1 MNPSQARFAP
11 AQVAN
16 TIKSALP
23 PTWNAGFA
31 GVTAAERAVVYRSNM
46 NHYRGHV
53 RRSLAEN
60 DLLQVAEKSWGA
72 YTQAVKAVAADH
84 GIRLSSH
91 VGLLRASGNLAD
103 LVAQVDRDDAGRLDT
118 ATGLAQALHN
128 HFYENNLPD
137 RLVTR
142 YADAVNEGINL
153 IQQWFPPPVA
163 SDAPSPEA

>member
-23 PTWNAGFA
+23 PTWNTGFTS
-31 GVTAAERAVVYRSNM
+31 VTAAERAVAYRSNM

-72 YTQAVKAVAADH
+72 TR
-84 GIRLSSH
+84 RLSRP
-91 VGLLRASGNLAD
+91 LPLTMASGFP
-103 LVAQVDRDDAGRLDT
+103 
-118 ATGLAQALHN
+118 ATWVCSAL
-128 HFYENNLPD
+128 PA
-137 RLVTR
+137 TWP
-142 YADAVNEGINL
+142 I
-153 IQQWFPPPVA
+153 W
-163 SDAPSPEA
+163 